1 MDIVLT
7 VLFPFTASDYPLGIF
22 YCTFN
27 DHCIDSSFS
36 IYGFWLPPYNLLLH
50 IQWPLYWQFFFYLQ
64 LLITHLVSFIAH
76 SMDIVL
82 TVLFPFTASD
92 YPLGI
97 FYCTFN
103 GHCIVSSF
111 SIYSFWLPTW
121 YLLLH
126 IQWPLYWQFF
136 FHLRL
141 LITPLVSFIAHS
153 IKSIST
159 QYGSFIKLFWKYLV
173 FKCSSAQARCTPV
186 SSTNKTEHYDTT
198 EILLNVTLSTIT
210 LTLNC
215 CISR

>member
-1 MDIVLT
+1 MVHL
-7 VLFPFTASDYPLGIF
+7 LFRSTWINSIF
-22 YCTFN
+22 CKVHVAQSLVF
-27 DHCIDSSFS
+27 CVVFCRLLFVFLSFC
-36 IYGFWLPPYNLLLH
+36 FWL
-50 IQWPLYWQFFFYLQ
+50 LYCLVIFHLR

-92 YPLGI
+92 YPLII

-111 SIYSFWLPTW
+111 SIYGFWLPTW

-215 CISR
+215 CIWR